1 MLNNEKTRIIN
12 KAISIHAC
20 INISDTGI
28 DTVCLISFYA
38 EVSHHSCAMLIL
50 TMQKKNKKKQE
61 PFQNISTFC
70 DVRKRENIS
79 KAVLNFVPLR
89 AFLAK
94 YRETRMLE
102 CRRESGLMTLVTLVF
117 TTHRSSHF
125 LEYSATVEEKQ
136 VNDVYLSVAFPCFG
150 LVSWKYR

>member
-38 EVSHHSCAMLIL
+38 DISHHSCAMLIL
-50 TMQKKNKKKQE
+50 TMQKKKQE
-61 PFQNISTFC
+61 PSQNVSTFC

-102 CRRESGLMTLVTLVF
+102 CRRESGMTLVTLVF
-117 TTHRSSHF
+117 TTHRSSDF
-125 LEYSATVEEKQ
+125 LEYSATIEEKQ